1 MEKGSKISKT
11 KIKLVNEILTG
22 LICFEL
28 KMALFKIQ
36 ILNLKHIK
44 MGTNAFLKTLNGTIF
59 TQYTQ
64 VIYNF
69 QKNKNE
75 MQ

>member
-1 MEKGSKISKT
+1 
-11 KIKLVNEILTG
+11 
-22 LICFEL
+22 
-28 KMALFKIQ
+28 MALFKIQ

-44 MGTNAFLKTLNGTIF
+44 MGTNAFFKTLNGTIF